1 MGIDRKISCLHE
13 DFSILSPRRKRP
25 VNEQNSCEAASKRE
39 ARFAN
44 GRGNLFRLRL
54 AATHGTCGF
63 VNGRPVN
70 SGETIARSSE

>member
-1 MGIDRKISCLHE
+1 MSKTAAKQRVSA
-13 DFSILSPRRKRP
+13 KRG
-25 VNEQNSCEAASKRE
+25 
-39 ARFAN
+39 FAN

>member
-1 MGIDRKISCLHE
+1 MSKTAAKQRVSA
-13 DFSILSPRRKRP
+13 KRG
-25 VNEQNSCEAASKRE
+25 
-39 ARFAN
+39 FAN

-70 SGETIARSSE
+70 SGETIVRSSE